1 MQYIALI
8 HKNTDTTPAS
18 AEWEHFFKMAAETGM
33 FQGGSEIGVRH
44 MVGHKQVP
52 DTTKSVGG
60 FMRFDTEN
68 LDRLFKLLDEH
79 PVIKHGGTIELCEM
93 PES

>member
-1 MQYIALI
+1 MQYLALI
-8 HKNTDTTPAS
+8 HKNTDTTPTS
-18 AEWEHFFKMAAETGM
+18 AEWDHFFKIAAETGM

-44 MVGHKQVP
+44 IVGHKQVP

-60 FMRFDTEN
+60 FMRFDATN
-68 LDRLFKLLDEH
+68 LDQFLMLLNEH